1 LEKRTQKEGGQKK
14 PNREREGNAEGRSK
28 RTTKTTKKDLEKRR
42 RREDDDP
49 KTANK
54 PQRKEAIGKKR
65 RKGLRMM
72 MTPLV
77 DG

>member
-1 LEKRTQKEGGQKK
+1 
-14 PNREREGNAEGRSK
+14 
-28 RTTKTTKKDLEKRR
+28 LEKRR
-42 RREDDDP
+42 IREDDDP

-54 PQRKEAIGKKR
+54 PQREEAIGKKR